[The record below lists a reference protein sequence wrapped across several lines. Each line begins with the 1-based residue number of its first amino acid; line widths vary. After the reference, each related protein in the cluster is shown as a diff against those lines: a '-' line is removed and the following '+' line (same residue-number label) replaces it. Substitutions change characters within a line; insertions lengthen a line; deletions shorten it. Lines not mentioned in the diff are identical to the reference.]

1 MSKYERL
8 GTDKSYFVKMR
19 GQIVAR
25 ITKPEVMHDDA
36 ETIVQL
42 FPCRHT
48 ERYFLHDLSDKE
60 YIERT
65 EYLKHNT

>member
-1 MSKYERL
+1 MSVYERI
-8 GTDKSYFVKMR
+8 GTDKCYFVKMR

-25 ITKPEVMHDDA
+25 IIKPDVIHDDA
-36 ETIVQL
+36 ETFVTI

-48 ERYFLHDLSDKE
+48 ERYFIHDLSDKE

-65 EYLKHNT
+65 KYLKHNT